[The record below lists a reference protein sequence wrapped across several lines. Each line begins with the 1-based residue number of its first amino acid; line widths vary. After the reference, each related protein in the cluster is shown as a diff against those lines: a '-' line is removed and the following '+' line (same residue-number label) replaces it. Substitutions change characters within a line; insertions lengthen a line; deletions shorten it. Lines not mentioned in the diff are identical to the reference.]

1 MQVRS
6 CNYFFGQ
13 SVYGSFNRA
22 LIAFTTLFKL
32 ILLIILSLETSSP
45 VCSVA
50 LHDVADGR
58 LIGQSELR
66 LEKSHSTHLTVLIQQ
81 LLENTSHALAD
92 LAAVAVSDGPGS
104 YTGLRIGAAAAKGL
118 CFALDIPLV
127 AVSTL
132 GALAAQVAA
141 VTAGAEE
148 TLFCPMLDA
157 RRMEVYT
164 ALYTH
169 DGQEV
174 LAPAPLILD
183 ANALAEQLTHHSVLF
198 FGHGTAKFQALLGK
212 QPNAGFLA
220 GIEPSAV
227 AVGTLGVAAYRRQ
240 EFQDVAYY
248 EPFYLKEVYTTTPRS

>member
-1 MQVRS
+1 MS
-6 CNYFFGQ
+6 K
-13 SVYGSFNRA
+13 S
-22 LIAFTTLFKL
+22 
-32 ILLIILSLETSSP
+32 LLLSLETSSS

-50 LHDVADGR
+50 LHRITDGS

-66 LEKSHSTHLTVLIQQ
+66 LDKSHSTHLTVLIEQ
-81 LLENTSHALAD
+81 LLKNTGYQLAD

-132 GALAAQVAA
+132 RALAAQVAA
-141 VTAGAEE
+141 GTARPEDY
-148 TLFCPMLDA
+148 LFCPMLDA
-157 RRMEVYT
+157 RRMEVYA

-174 LAPAPLILD
+174 LAPTPLILD
-183 ANALAEQLTHHSVLF
+183 ADTLAEQLAQHSVLF
-198 FGHGTAKFQALLGK
+198 FGNGATKFRAVLAESTQ
-212 QPNAGFLA
+212 AGFLA

-227 AVGTLGVAAYRRQ
+227 AVGALAIAAYHRQ

>member
-1 MQVRS
+1 MS
-6 CNYFFGQ
+6 K
-13 SVYGSFNRA
+13 S
-22 LIAFTTLFKL
+22 
-32 ILLIILSLETSSP
+32 LLLSLETSSS

-50 LHDVADGR
+50 LHRITDGS

-66 LEKSHSTHLTVLIQQ
+66 LDKSHSTHLTVLIEQ
-81 LLENTSHALAD
+81 LLKNTGYQLAD

-132 GALAAQVAA
+132 RALAAQVAA
-141 VTAGAEE
+141 GTARPENY
-148 TLFCPMLDA
+148 LFCPMLDA
-157 RRMEVYT
+157 RRQEVY
-164 ALYTH
+164 AAIYRH
-169 DGQEV
+169 EGQEV
-174 LAPAPLILD
+174 LAPTPLILD
-183 ANALAEQLTHHSVLF
+183 ADTLAEQLAQHSVLF
-198 FGHGTAKFQALLGK
+198 FGNGAAKFRAVLAESTQ
-212 QPNAGFLA
+212 AGFLA

-227 AVGTLGVAAYRRQ
+227 AVGALAIAAYHRQ

>member
-1 MQVRS
+1 MM
-6 CNYFFGQ
+6 
-13 SVYGSFNRA
+13 
-22 LIAFTTLFKL
+22 ITLA
-32 ILLIILSLETSSP
+32 LETSSP
-45 VCSVA
+45 VCSIA

-66 LEKSHSTHLTVLIQQ
+66 LEKSHSTHLTVLIEQ
-81 LLENTSHALAD
+81 LLENTGHALTN

-127 AVSTL
+127 AVGTL

-141 VTAGAEE
+141 VTAGVEE

-174 LAPAPLILD
+174 LAPAPLIL
-183 ANALAEQLTHHSVLF
+183 APGALAEQLSRRRVLC
-198 FGHGTAKFQALLGK
+198 FGNGAAKFRPLVAEQS
-212 QPNAGFLA
+212 NIGFLA

-227 AVGTLGVAAYRRQ
+227 AVGALGMAAFRRR

-248 EPFYLKEVYTTTPRS
+248 EPFYLKEVYTTTPKPSALV

>member
-1 MQVRS
+1 MLV
-6 CNYFFGQ
+6 
-13 SVYGSFNRA
+13 
-22 LIAFTTLFKL
+22 
-32 ILLIILSLETSSP
+32 LSLETSSP

-66 LEKSHSTHLTVLIQQ
+66 LEKSHSTHLTLLIEQ
-81 LLENTSHALAD
+81 LLENTCHALAD

-164 ALYTH
+164 ALYAH

-174 LAPAPLILD
+174 LAPAPLIV
-183 ANALAEQLTHHSVLF
+183 APGALAEQLAHRRVLC
-198 FGHGTAKFQALLGK
+198 FGNGAAKFRPLVAAQA
-212 QPNAGFLA
+212 NIGFLI

-227 AVGTLGVAAYRRQ
+227 VVGALGVAAFRRQ
-240 EFQDVAYY
+240 AFQDVAYY
-248 EPFYLKEVYTTTPRS
+248 EPFYLKEVYTTTPKASSLV